1 MEQESLLFNKEMESM
16 KSDWIQEQCEIQKKI
31 VELDISPR
39 LKEGDWRYIG
49 GLDISFIVGDDINAA
64 ACYVVLDKDLQVAYK
79 DVVMVQMTAPYI
91 PGFLAFREASFLID
105 LVIKQRY

>member
-1 MEQESLLFNKEMESM
+1 MEQESVLLDKEIESM
-16 KSDWIQEQCEIQKKI
+16 KSDWKQEQCEIKKKI
-31 VELDISPR
+31 VELDMCPR

-91 PGFLAFREASFLID
+91 PGFFIMQEKKKKSLE
-105 LVIKQRY
+105 

>member
-1 MEQESLLFNKEMESM
+1 MEQESVLLDKEIESK
-16 KSDWIQEQCEIQKKI
+16 KSDWKQEQCEIKKKI
-31 VELDISPR
+31 VELDMCPR

-91 PGFLAFREASFLID
+91 PGFLAFREAYFLID
-105 LVIKQRY
+105 LVIRQR